1 MPFHRSHNQAEQPK
15 LQHPGYK
22 FRLRSKTGLKVLEIS
37 PAQRARD
44 NSQKESKQNPEAQ
57 ATSPIGNATR
67 IEGVYDKGGQ
77 FVFDGRNR

>member
-44 NSQKESKQNPEAQ
+44 NSQKRVQAKSRSPSHASNRKPHENRKGRGKLESRLEQ
-57 ATSPIGNATR
+57 SC
-67 IEGVYDKGGQ
+67 
-77 FVFDGRNR
+77 